1 MTIKGNID
9 GIKEFILKELETI
22 KDMKVEKGIL
32 FTEEIVSLISAVSS
46 KINRE
51 INVAIDRRGNVI
63 EISIGDSNTVKLPVI
78 NASERKLSGVR
89 IIHTHPSGAPN
100 LSSIDISALIKLKLD
115 VIVSLGIQEEKITG
129 VGIGFCKIV
138 DGVLDHEQFVLPLEK
153 ALEYNFLDKIEN
165 IESELRKRE
174 IIETDEEI
182 AILVG
187 TDTEESL
194 DELAELARA
203 CDIKVVDRMFQKK
216 SRPDPAY
223 FIGSG
228 KAKELSLLEQVR
240 GANLLIFDEELS
252 GLQIKNLEEITGS
265 IILDRTSLILE
276 IFARR
281 ARTRESKIQVELA
294 QLKYRSQR
302 LIGIGISMSR
312 IGGAGQTKGAGEK
325 KLELDRRRIKENIQ
339 DLKNELEE
347 IRKSRG
353 IQRERREES
362 GIPKISLAGY
372 TNAGKSSLRNIIV
385 ELFPG
390 DNSSKKEAVFAENLL
405 FATLDTTTRSIIL
418 PDKRIASLTDTVGF
432 VRKLPHDLVDAFKS
446 TLEEVIFSDMIIHVV
461 DSSSPTVRD
470 QIHAV
475 ENVLAEL
482 NADNKPIILALNKI
496 DITTREVLDTL
507 KDEFKNK
514 YQVIEI
520 SAKENK
526 NLDVLLNTACELL
539 PKTMKRCEFLIPYSE
554 TSVNAY
560 LHRNS
565 IIELEEFESDGAKV
579 IATVNSETF
588 DKCKKFVIKE
598 L

>member
-1 MTIKGNID
+1 KGNID

-115 VIVSLGIQEEKITG
+115 VIVSLGIQEEKISG

-138 DGVLDHEQFVLPLEK
+138 DGVLDHEQFVFPLEE

-165 IESELRKRE
+165 TESELRKRE

-339 DLKNELEE
+339 DLKSELEE

-390 DNSSKKEAVFAENLL
+390 DNSSKKEEVFAENLL

-482 NADNKPIILALNKI
+482 KADNKPIILALNKI
-496 DITTREVLDTL
+496 DITPREVLDTL

-526 NLDVLLNTACELL
+526 NLELLLNTACELL